1 MPKGKSPKGA
11 ATVVMSIELKGSW
24 GQVMS
29 LLKWNFCNLEMTP
42 FSCNLF
48 LFKIS
53 VNVSP
58 CQLGRYVIQELP
70 VAKVG
75 WLFPKNSMLRTLF
88 NHFYIKQQENG
99 VISRL
104 QKFHFKRDITC
115 PHEPFHSI
123 DFMTVAA
130 LFGLLPLGILG
141 SLISVGFEK
150 YFLNHQKPKNAQ
162 KLRKISRS
170 HSIWKFKINV

>member
-1 MPKGKSPKGA
+1 M
-11 ATVVMSIELKGSW
+11 
-24 GQVMS
+24 
-29 LLKWNFCNLEMTP
+29 
-42 FSCNLF
+42 
-48 LFKIS
+48 
-53 VNVSP
+53 NVSP
-58 CQLGRYVIQELP
+58 CQLGRHVIPELP

-115 PHEPFHSI
+115 PHEPFNSI

-141 SLISVGFEK
+141 SLILFGFEK
-150 YFLNHQKPKNAQ
+150 YSSNHKRPKNAQ
-162 KLRKISRS
+162 QPIKISRS
-170 HSIWKFKINV
+170 HSI